1 MIRIII
7 TAVKEMGSLIVLP
20 LISNSIEQSLHRRKS
35 RTQQNMNNT
44 PEAKMAILGLIKE
57 LLPRKEVVP
66 SKLTFFKDLDNNEQL
81 ISTIVIQATDII
93 ESIRDFVDCIEE
105 VDSYMSSFTE
115 QLGEISIA
123 TKTKVIN
130 SIIADSLLLGGYG
143 YDVRVKSLES

>member
-1 MIRIII
+1 
-7 TAVKEMGSLIVLP
+7 
-20 LISNSIEQSLHRRKS
+20 
-35 RTQQNMNNT
+35 MNNT
-44 PEAKMAILGLIKE
+44 PEAKMAILDLIKE

-130 SIIADSLLLGGYG
+130 SIIADSLFLGGYG